1 MLLCKFLHM
10 PTNLAIDDNLLVKAL
25 KVSGLKTKKD
35 TVNQALKEFVLKREQ
50 KKTLDFFGVV
60 DYYDDY
66 DPKAD
71 RRKS

>member
-1 MLLCKFLHM
+1 M

-50 KKTLDFFGVV
+50 KKILDFFGAV

>member
-1 MLLCKFLHM
+1 M

-50 KKTLDFFGVV
+50 KKILDFFGAV
-60 DYYDDY
+60 DYYYDY

>member
-50 KKTLDFFGVV
+50 KKILDFFGAV